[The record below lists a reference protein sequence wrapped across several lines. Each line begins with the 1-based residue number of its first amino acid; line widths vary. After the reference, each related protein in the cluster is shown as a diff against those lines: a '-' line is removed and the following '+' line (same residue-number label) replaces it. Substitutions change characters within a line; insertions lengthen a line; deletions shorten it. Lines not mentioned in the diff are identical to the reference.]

1 MDINVSSYQKRGD
14 QDMNIYDIAKL
25 AGVSI
30 ATVSRVVNGSP
41 RVSEKTRQKVL
52 SVMEENNYTPNV
64 FARGLGLDSMQ
75 IIGIICPDV
84 ADAYMA
90 RAVSFLERR
99 LKEYGYDCILYCS
112 GHEQQKKEEAVDL
125 IMKKRIDALILVGST
140 YTGYGD
146 DDSSSVEYIRRAA
159 EKVPVFL
166 INGKISGENIYSV
179 YNRDE
184 EAVYDAVSRL
194 IRSGR
199 KRILF
204 LTDSR
209 SYSVSQKMEG
219 YERALRENGLPVLGE
234 LKLLTENRIH
244 QVRDI
249 LLARRTLEY
258 DSVLATD
265 DALAVGAVKC
275 ANAKGLKIP
284 EELSVIGY
292 NNSEYS
298 VCCEPELT
306 TIDNTS
312 EKLCN
317 ITIDNIMKLL
327 KGADVPAE
335 VPVECMLVKRCTTDF

>member
-1 MDINVSSYQKRGD
+1 M
-14 QDMNIYDIAKL
+14 
-25 AGVSI
+25 
-30 ATVSRVVNGSP
+30 
-41 RVSEKTRQKVL
+41 
-52 SVMEENNYTPNV
+52 
-64 FARGLGLDSMQ
+64 
-75 IIGIICPDV
+75 
-84 ADAYMA
+84 
-90 RAVSFLERR
+90 
-99 LKEYGYDCILYCS
+99 
-112 GHEQQKKEEAVDL
+112 
-125 IMKKRIDALILVGST
+125 
-140 YTGYGD
+140 
-146 DDSSSVEYIRRAA
+146 
-159 EKVPVFL
+159 
-166 INGKISGENIYSV
+166 
-179 YNRDE
+179 
-184 EAVYDAVSRL
+184 SRL

-249 LLARRTLEY
+249 LLARHTLEY

>member
-249 LLARRTLEY
+249 LLARHTLEY

>member
-1 MDINVSSYQKRGD
+1 
-14 QDMNIYDIAKL
+14 MNIYDIAKL

-249 LLARRTLEY
+249 LLARHTLEY

-327 KGADVPAE
+327 KGEDVPAE

>member
-1 MDINVSSYQKRGD
+1 MDINVSSYQKQGD

-249 LLARRTLEY
+249 LLARHTLEY

-284 EELSVIGY
+284 EEPSVIGY

-335 VPVECMLVKRCTTDF
+335 VPDECMLVKRCTTDF

>member
-1 MDINVSSYQKRGD
+1 
-14 QDMNIYDIAKL
+14 MNIYDIAKL

-184 EAVYDAVSRL
+184 DAVYDAVSRL

-249 LLARRTLEY
+249 LLARHTLEY

-335 VPVECMLVKRCTTDF
+335 VPVECMLVKLCTTDF

>member
-1 MDINVSSYQKRGD
+1 
-14 QDMNIYDIAKL
+14 MNIYDIAKL
-25 AGVSI
+25 AGGSI

-249 LLARRTLEY
+249 LLARHTLEY

>member
-1 MDINVSSYQKRGD
+1 
-14 QDMNIYDIAKL
+14 MNIYDIAKL

-249 LLARRTLEY
+249 LLARHTLEY

-284 EELSVIGY
+284 EELSMIGY

>member
-1 MDINVSSYQKRGD
+1 MDINVSSYQKQGD

-146 DDSSSVEYIRRAA
+146 DDRSSVEYIRRAA
-159 EKVPVFL
+159 ERIPVFL

-179 YNRDE
+179 YNQDE

-209 SYSVSQKMEG
+209 SYSVAQKMEG

-249 LLARRTLEY
+249 LLARRTPEY

-284 EELSVIGY
+284 EEMSVIGY

-327 KGADVPAE
+327 KGEDVPAE

>member
-1 MDINVSSYQKRGD
+1 MDINVSSYQKQGD

-184 EAVYDAVSRL
+184 DAVYDAVSRL

-249 LLARRTLEY
+249 LLARHTLEY

>member
-1 MDINVSSYQKRGD
+1 
-14 QDMNIYDIAKL
+14 MNIYDIAKL

-146 DDSSSVEYIRRAA
+146 DDRSSVEYIRRAA
-159 EKVPVFL
+159 ERIPVFL

-179 YNRDE
+179 YNQDE

-209 SYSVSQKMEG
+209 SYSVAQKMEG

-249 LLARRTLEY
+249 LLARRTPEY

-284 EELSVIGY
+284 EEMSVIGY

>member
-1 MDINVSSYQKRGD
+1 
-14 QDMNIYDIAKL
+14 MNIYDIAEL

-41 RVSEKTRQKVL
+41 RVSEQTRQKVL

-146 DDSSSVEYIRRAA
+146 GDASSAEYIRRAA
-159 EKVPVFL
+159 EKIPVFL

-179 YNRDE
+179 YNKDE

-249 LLARRTLEY
+249 LLARRALEY

-265 DALAVGAVKC
+265 DALAVGAVKY

-306 TIDNTS
+306 TIDNTA

-317 ITIDNIMKLL
+317 LTIDNIMKLL
-327 KGADVPAE
+327 KGEDVPAE

>member
-1 MDINVSSYQKRGD
+1 
-14 QDMNIYDIAKL
+14 MNIYDIAKL

-30 ATVSRVVNGSP
+30 ATVSRVVNGSL

-159 EKVPVFL
+159 EKVPAFL

-249 LLARRTLEY
+249 LLARHTLEY

>member
-1 MDINVSSYQKRGD
+1 
-14 QDMNIYDIAKL
+14 MNIYDIAKL

-41 RVSEKTRQKVL
+41 RVSEQTRQKVL
-52 SVMEENNYTPNV
+52 SVMEENDYTPNV

-146 DDSSSVEYIRRAA
+146 GDASSAEYIRRAA
-159 EKVPVFL
+159 EKIPVFL

-179 YNRDE
+179 YNKDE

-249 LLARRTLEY
+249 LLARRALEY

-265 DALAVGAVKC
+265 DALAVGAVKY

-306 TIDNTS
+306 TIDNTA

-317 ITIDNIMKLL
+317 LTIDNIMKLL
-327 KGADVPAE
+327 KGEDVPAE

>member
-1 MDINVSSYQKRGD
+1 
-14 QDMNIYDIAKL
+14 MNIYDIAEL

-41 RVSEKTRQKVL
+41 RVSEQTRQKVL
-52 SVMEENNYTPNV
+52 AVMEENDYTPNV

-146 DDSSSVEYIRRAA
+146 GDASSAEYIRRAA
-159 EKVPVFL
+159 EKIPVFL

-179 YNRDE
+179 YNKDE
-184 EAVYDAVSRL
+184 EVVYDAVSRL

-244 QVRDI
+244 LVRDI
-249 LLARRTLEY
+249 LLARRALEY
-258 DSVLATD
+258 DSVFATD
-265 DALAVGAVKC
+265 DALAVGAVKY

-306 TIDNTS
+306 TIDNTA

-317 ITIDNIMKLL
+317 LTIDNIMKLL
-327 KGADVPAE
+327 KGEDVPAE
-335 VPVECMLVKRCTTDF
+335 VPGECMLVKRCTTDF

>member
-1 MDINVSSYQKRGD
+1 MDINVSSYQKQGD

-234 LKLLTENRIH
+234 LELLTENRIH

-249 LLARRTLEY
+249 LLARHTLEY

>member
-1 MDINVSSYQKRGD
+1 MDINVSSYQKQGD

-249 LLARRTLEY
+249 LLARHTLEY

>member
-1 MDINVSSYQKRGD
+1 
-14 QDMNIYDIAKL
+14 
-25 AGVSI
+25 
-30 ATVSRVVNGSP
+30 
-41 RVSEKTRQKVL
+41 
-52 SVMEENNYTPNV
+52 MEENNYTPNV

-112 GHEQQKKEEAVDL
+112 GHEQKKKEEAVDL

-184 EAVYDAVSRL
+184 EAVYDAVSRSL

-204 LTDSR
+204 LTDHAHTACHR
-209 SYSVSQKMEG
+209 
-219 YERALRENGLPVLGE
+219 
-234 LKLLTENRIH
+234 
-244 QVRDI
+244 
-249 LLARRTLEY
+249 
-258 DSVLATD
+258 
-265 DALAVGAVKC
+265 
-275 ANAKGLKIP
+275 KGR
-284 EELSVIGY
+284 V
-292 NNSEYS
+292 
-298 VCCEPELT
+298 
-306 TIDNTS
+306 
-312 EKLCN
+312 
-317 ITIDNIMKLL
+317 
-327 KGADVPAE
+327 
-335 VPVECMLVKRCTTDF
+335 

>member
-146 DDSSSVEYIRRAA
+146 DDTSSVEYIRRAA
-159 EKVPVFL
+159 EKIPVFL

-184 EAVYDAVSRL
+184 EAAYDAVSRL

-249 LLARRTLEY
+249 LLARHTLEY

-327 KGADVPAE
+327 QGENVPAE

>member
-1 MDINVSSYQKRGD
+1 
-14 QDMNIYDIAKL
+14 MNIYDIAKL

-146 DDSSSVEYIRRAA
+146 GDASSAEYIRRAA
-159 EKVPVFL
+159 EKIPVFL

-179 YNRDE
+179 YNKDE

-244 QVRDI
+244 LVRDI
-249 LLARRTLEY
+249 LLARRALEY
-258 DSVLATD
+258 DSVFATD
-265 DALAVGAVKC
+265 DALAVGAVKY

-306 TIDNTS
+306 TIDNTA

-317 ITIDNIMKLL
+317 LTIDNIMKLL
-327 KGADVPAE
+327 KGEDVPAE

>member
-1 MDINVSSYQKRGD
+1 
-14 QDMNIYDIAKL
+14 MNIYDIAKL

-146 DDSSSVEYIRRAA
+146 GDASSAEYIRRAA
-159 EKVPVFL
+159 EKIPVFL

-179 YNRDE
+179 YNKDE
-184 EAVYDAVSRL
+184 EAAYDAVSRL

-199 KRILF
+199 KRVLF

-219 YERALRENGLPVLGE
+219 YERALRENGLPVPGE

-244 QVRDI
+244 LVRDI
-249 LLARRTLEY
+249 LLARRVLQY
-258 DSVLATD
+258 DSVFATD
-265 DALAVGAVKC
+265 DALAVGAVKY

-306 TIDNTS
+306 TIDNTA

-317 ITIDNIMKLL
+317 LTIDNIMKLL
-327 KGADVPAE
+327 KGEDVPAE

>member
-249 LLARRTLEY
+249 LLARHTLEY

-335 VPVECMLVKRCTTDF
+335 VPVECLSLIHI

>member
-1 MDINVSSYQKRGD
+1 
-14 QDMNIYDIAKL
+14 MNIYDIAKL

-166 INGKISGENIYSV
+166 INGKISGENIYSA

-249 LLARRTLEY
+249 LLARHTLEY